1 MAKPIHQE
9 VELPAS
15 PDEVYETF
23 MDEAKHSALT
33 HGKAQ
38 ISREAGGLFA
48 QHDGQITGRNL
59 DLVPGQ
65 RIVQAWRFEQWEPG
79 LFSIVRFEL
88 KPNGDGT
95 TVVMDHSGVP
105 DEFEEGVADG
115 WNVRY
120 WEPLK
125 KGG

>member
-9 VELPAS
+9 IELPLS

-33 HGKAQ
+33 NGKAE
-38 ISREAGGLFA
+38 ISRDAGGA
-48 QHDGQITGRNL
+48 YSQHDGQITGRNL
-59 DLVPGQ
+59 DLVPGK

-88 KPNGDGT
+88 TPNGDGT

-105 DEFEEGVADG
+105 DEFEDGVADG

-125 KGG
+125 NG